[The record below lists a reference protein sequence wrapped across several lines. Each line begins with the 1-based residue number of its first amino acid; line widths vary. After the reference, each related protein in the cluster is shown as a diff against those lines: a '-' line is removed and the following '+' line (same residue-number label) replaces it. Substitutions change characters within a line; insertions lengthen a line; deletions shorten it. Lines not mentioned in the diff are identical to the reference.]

1 LVSAALT
8 ENSMRNGWRSA
19 MNRGQKQPALEA
31 ARSTVYAFGILG
43 TFLIVALLVLA
54 MRYYTRPAPVG
65 ANRVEERHKFLQD
78 QRAADAKALAEYDWI
93 DKDKG
98 IVRLPV
104 QRAVELTL
112 QEWQNPAAAR
122 SNLISRV
129 EKATAAPPKAAE
141 KPNIYE

>member
-1 LVSAALT
+1 
-8 ENSMRNGWRSA
+8 
-19 MNRGQKQPALEA
+19 MNDGQKQPAFDA
-31 ARSTVYAFGILG
+31 ARLTAYAVGIFG
-43 TFLIVALLVLA
+43 TFLIVAMLVLA
-54 MRYYTRPAPVG
+54 MRHYTRPAPVG
-65 ANRVEERHKFLQD
+65 ANRVEERYKFLQD
-78 QRAADAKALAEYDWI
+78 QRAADAKALNEYDWI

-129 EKATAAPPKAAE
+129 EKATAVPPKAPE
-141 KPNIYE
+141 KPSIYE

>member
-1 LVSAALT
+1 
-8 ENSMRNGWRSA
+8 
-19 MNRGQKQPALEA
+19 MNPVQKQPVLEA
-31 ARSTVYAFGILG
+31 TRLTAYAIGILG

-65 ANRVEERHKFLQD
+65 ANRVEERYKFLQD
-78 QRAADAKALAEYDWI
+78 QRAADAKALTEYEWI

-129 EKATAAPPKAAE
+129 EKATAAPPKAPE
-141 KPNIYE
+141 KPSIYE